1 MKKVSPLITLVV
13 ILILSLNAS
22 AKDRPGA
29 AAVLEMKDGRTTGGE
44 LFAVKANEVIIVDAH
59 GDSTA
64 VPWSDVRRVYL
75 SKRTRGAVKTGA
87 ILGGSLTVVS
97 VFAMIQ
103 ADSHGS
109 IETPKVGEL
118 AFISV
123 LTMAGA
129 AAGGLFGGMVGRTEW
144 RRTFEIEGL
153 SGASLETTFS
163 AMRKHARARY
173 LL

>member
-1 MKKVSPLITLVV
+1 MKKVSSLIPLAV
-13 ILILSLNAS
+13 ILLLSLNAS
-22 AKDRPGA
+22 ARDRPGA

-44 LFAVKANEVIIVDAH
+44 LFAVKANEVVIVDAH
-59 GDSTA
+59 GDSLA

-87 ILGGSLTVVS
+87 ILGGSLTIVS

-109 IETPKVGEL
+109 IDTPKVGEL
-118 AFISV
+118 AFMSV
-123 LTMAGA
+123 LAMAGA
-129 AAGGLFGGMVGRTEW
+129 AAGGLFGGMVGRKEW